1 MIAIL
6 KRELSTYFGTLAG
19 MVVSI
24 LFLLIIGLFLWVYP
38 ESSLLENGY
47 ASLQNFFDLAPWAFL
62 FLIPASTMRLFSEEK
77 RNGTLELILTKP
89 VRDWDLIG
97 GKYLSILLLLVF
109 TLIPTLYYYFTLV
122 RLGLPVGNIDHGAV
136 WGSYLGLVLL
146 GASFSAMGVFS
157 SSLSS
162 NQIISFLLA
171 GVICFFM
178 FSGFDS
184 ISKLPILSSV
194 DTLVTD
200 LGIRA
205 HYDSISR
212 GVLDTR
218 DLLYFLSLIGLF
230 LYLTKLNLESRKW

>member
-6 KRELSTYFGTLAG
+6 KRELSTQFGTLSG
-19 MVVSI
+19 MIVGL
-24 LFLLIIGLFLWVYP
+24 LFLIIMGLFLWVYP
-38 ESSLLENGY
+38 DSSLLDNGY
-47 ASLQNFFDLAPWAFL
+47 ASLQTFFDLAPWAFL

-89 VRDWDLIG
+89 IRDWELIF
-97 GKYLSILLLLVF
+97 GKYFSILVLLIF
-109 TLIPTLYYYFTLV
+109 ALIPTLYYYLTLV

-136 WGSYLGLVLL
+136 LGSYLGLLLL
-146 GASFSAMGVFS
+146 GASFSSMGLLA

-171 GVICFFM
+171 GVLCFFM

-184 ISKLPILSSV
+184 ISKLPLLSRIDNTIV
-194 DTLVTD
+194 D

-218 DLLYFLSLIGLF
+218 DLLYFVSLVGLF